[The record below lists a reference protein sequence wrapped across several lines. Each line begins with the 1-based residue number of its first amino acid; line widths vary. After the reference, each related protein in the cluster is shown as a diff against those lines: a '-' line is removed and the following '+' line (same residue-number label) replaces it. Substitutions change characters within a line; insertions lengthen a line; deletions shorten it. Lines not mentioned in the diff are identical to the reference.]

1 MGEKMRFLIGMI
13 AGIVLTM
20 FYPDIIPVVKSAFV
34 DSGARDIAVD
44 QLTKIK

>member
-1 MGEKMRFLIGMI
+1 MRFLIGV
-13 AGIVLTM
+13 AVGIIITM